1 MKPRLARRPFFALS
15 LVLMLTLSA
24 STISSNP
31 RTTANGDAGKAMQE
45 LKLLD
50 LDGKPYD
57 AAKLKGSV
65 LVLDFWAT
73 WCKPCINEI
82 PELNRLQEKYA
93 SKGLKVVG
101 VTMASG
107 AAPEVKPFVGRF
119 KMQYTVLM
127 GDDGQSYDLNI
138 YSYPT
143 TYLVTRDWKV
153 RAIYKEAGP
162 RKTRDL
168 EAEILKLLD

>member
-1 MKPRLARRPFFALS
+1 METRLARRLFLALS
-15 LVLMLTLSA
+15 LVLMLALSA
-24 STISSNP
+24 STVASNP
-31 RTTANGDAGKAMQE
+31 HTADGNGEKAMQE

-50 LDGKPYD
+50 MDGKPYD
-57 AAKLKGSV
+57 SANLKGSV
-65 LVLDFWAT
+65 VVLDFWAT

-82 PELNRLQEKYA
+82 PDLNRLQEKYA

-107 AAPEVKPFVGRF
+107 TAPEVKPLLGRF

-143 TYLVTRDWKV
+143 TYLVTKDWKV
-153 RAIYKEAGP
+153 RTIYKEAGP

>member
-1 MKPRLARRPFFALS
+1 MEPTLAMKPLLALAMI
-15 LVLMLTLSA
+15 LMLALSA
-24 STISSNP
+24 STVAKNP
-31 RTTANGDAGKAMQE
+31 HANGDAEKALRE

-50 LDGKPYD
+50 MDGKPYD
-57 AAKLKGSV
+57 AANLKGSV
-65 LVLDFWAT
+65 VVLDFWAT

-82 PELNRLQEKYA
+82 PDLNRLQEKYA
-93 SKGLKVVG
+93 SKGLKIVG

-107 AAPEVKPFVGRF
+107 TAPEVKPLLGRF
-119 KMQYTVLM
+119 KMQYTVVM

-153 RAIYKEAGP
+153 RTVYKEAGP
-162 RKTRDL
+162 RKARDL
-168 EAEILKLLD
+168 EAEIQKLLD